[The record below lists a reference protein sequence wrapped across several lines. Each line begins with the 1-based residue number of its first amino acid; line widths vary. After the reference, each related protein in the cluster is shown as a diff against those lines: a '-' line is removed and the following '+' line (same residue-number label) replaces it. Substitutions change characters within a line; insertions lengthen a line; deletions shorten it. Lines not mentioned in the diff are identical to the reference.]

1 MIILGIDTS
10 CDDTSVAI
18 LDDTKILSNIVSS
31 QVALHSRFG
40 GVVPEIASRKHVERI
55 DHIYRQALEEAQLTL
70 RDIEILAVTQGPGLI
85 GSVLVGLCFAKGI
98 GLATGKPLVGV
109 NHIEAHALSIF
120 LEEEIEFPFVSL
132 VVSGGHTVL
141 LLFSGPGEFRTLGTT
156 RDDAVGEAFDKIAK
170 YLNLGYP
177 GGQIIEET
185 ALSGNPEY
193 VAFPRPM
200 KEEDNYDFSFSGLKT
215 AFISYVKKNGITD
228 GNRSDVLASFQ
239 EAACD
244 VLALKTLKA
253 AHDLSV
259 KRIVLGGGVA
269 SNKRLR
275 DVVASRCGTEG
286 IAVYAPSPEY
296 CTDNGAMVACAAYF
310 YAKEGHFSPIDIRA
324 YSRMRWSLIKS

>member
-1 MIILGIDTS
+1 
-10 CDDTSVAI
+10 VAI

-31 QVALHSRFG
+31 QVAFHSHFG

-55 DHIYRQALEEAQLTL
+55 DHIFRQALEEAQLTL
-70 RDIEILAVTQGPGLI
+70 RDIEILSVTQGPGLI
-85 GSVLVGLCFAKGI
+85 GSVLVGLCFMKGI

-141 LLFSGPGEFRTLGTT
+141 LLFSEPGSFRMLGST

-170 YLNLGYP
+170 HLNLGYP
-177 GGQIIEET
+177 GGQIIEEF
-185 ALSGNPEY
+185 ALSGNPDY
-193 VAFPRPM
+193 FAFPRPM
-200 KEEDNYDFSFSGLKT
+200 RGENNYDFSFSGLKT
-215 AFISYVKKNGITD
+215 AFINYVRKNGITED
-228 GNRSDVLASFQ
+228 NRSDILASFQ

-253 AHDLSV
+253 ALDLSV

-275 DVVASRCGTEG
+275 DVMTAQCGAEG
-286 IAVYAPSPEY
+286 ITVHAPAPKY
-296 CTDNGAMVACAAYF
+296 CTDNGAMVACTAYF
-310 YAKEGHFSPIDIRA
+310 YARKKRFSPLDMRA
-324 YSRMRWSLIKS
+324 YSRMKWS